1 MADTPI
7 TLRLTIADPVPGVR
21 YSLQKDDAPHEPVT
35 ATDAPLSFDV
45 PIRLA
50 DDNRM
55 LGPFVRREGKDR
67 RFVYIRIGTSAGD
80 HAGAWSRRAKI
91 DIHDIPPPCWTG
103 RAPGRRWRSCSRA
116 GARTAR
122 PPVRLCGLWRGRR
135 RFRAGA

>member
-21 YSLQKDDAPHEPVT
+21 YSLQKDDLPFEPAT
-35 ATDAPLSFDV
+35 AADGPLSFDV

-50 DDNRM
+50 DDNRV
-55 LGPFVRREGKDR
+55 LGRFVRREGPTR

-91 DIHDIPPPCWTG
+91 DIHDIPPLLLD
-103 RAPGRRWRSCSRA
+103 RAREGQTLEVVLPGRGKDGSPACATVRPATPWRA
-116 GARTAR
+116 
-122 PPVRLCGLWRGRR
+122 L
-135 RFRAGA
+135 

>member
-35 ATDAPLSFDV
+35 ATEAPLSFDV

-55 LGPFVRREGKDR
+55 LGPFVRREGKER

-80 HAGAWSRRAKI
+80 HASEWSRRAKI
-91 DIHDIPPPCWTG
+91 DVHDIPPALLD
-103 RAPGRRWRSCSRA
+103 RARGGSVLEVILPGKGKDGTPACATVRA
-116 GARTAR
+116 IEGWKA
-122 PPVRLCGLWRGRR
+122 V
-135 RFRAGA
+135 